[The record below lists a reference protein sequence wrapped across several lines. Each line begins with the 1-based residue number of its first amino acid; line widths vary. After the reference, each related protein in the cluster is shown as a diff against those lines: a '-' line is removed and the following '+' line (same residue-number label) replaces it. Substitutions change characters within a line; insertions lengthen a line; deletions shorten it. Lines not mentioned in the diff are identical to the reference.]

1 MYVFI
6 EASLSIITW
15 QRFLAANEFI
25 KPLRDSQIINDY
37 KIEQWFSNWFNLI
50 AYNTVLLWT
59 LQEEVQYKE
68 HIIT

>member
-25 KPLRDSQIINDY
+25 EPLRDSQIINDY
-37 KIEQWFSNWFNLI
+37 KIEQWFSNWLNLI
-50 AYNTVLLWT
+50 AFTIVLLST
-59 LQEEVQYKE
+59 LPE
-68 HIIT
+68 